1 METTI
6 IVLAIL
12 AGVLGIAGSILPGLP
27 GTPISWVGMLLLYV
41 WGSGVNAA
49 GNPMSLQ
56 TLIIWGVV
64 VLIVSVVDYVVPMY
78 FTKLT
83 GGSKYAERGALIGL
97 VAGIIL
103 TPIGMIAGSFLGAF
117 IAEVQWGKKS
127 SSAALLAA
135 LGSFLGF
142 ILGTG
147 IKTIASV
154 LILWQII
161 VYAF

>member
-1 METTI
+1 M
-6 IVLAIL
+6 

-97 VAGIIL
+97 VAGIIM

-117 IAEVQWGKKS
+117 IAEVQWGKKTS
-127 SSAALLAA
+127 SEALLAA